1 MRGGADEHNR
11 GSISGSPGVGKTET
25 ENKGEVNKT
34 GSTGSIKPVVWSTE
48 GGGGGV
54 KDKLKVIYLGN
65 QKIKTKDGKNKKK
78 NVTEE
83 DGEETEKNKKVGYF
97 FHFSCKCNFAA
108 CLMIL
113 MLFNIPGEVPSFPFP
128 STPSF
133 PPLTAPFPL
142 ESSLKFTFYCASS
155 KSQSFK
161 LLRENINLNISSL
174 LFYPT
179 NIPIKGIIYPGEL
192 EYCFYM

>member
-1 MRGGADEHNR
+1 VRGGADEHNR

-113 MLFNIPGEVPSFPFP
+113 MLFNIPGEVPSFPSVLP
-128 STPSF
+128 SPSILPTILHP
-133 PPLTAPFPL
+133 PPLHLPL
-142 ESSLKFTFYCASS
+142 PLISWIAS
-155 KSQSFK
+155 
-161 LLRENINLNISSL
+161 R
-174 LFYPT
+174 
-179 NIPIKGIIYPGEL
+179 
-192 EYCFYM
+192 